1 MNGWFIHDSAKVTL
15 YRPQHVGHRLQKPK
29 TLIRRRI
36 PMHLSKSFA
45 VAFIAAALAA
55 TPALPS
61 LAADP
66 TGTWQSKTGES
77 RYSVTYCGDGTQLC
91 AKLTWLREDA
101 RTEEN
106 LAYLNRYVVKG
117 ATPTGENSWQ
127 GNLAYEGDV
136 YEGKVEMTDANEM
149 SLKGCQGMFCKS
161 MNFIRL

>member
-1 MNGWFIHDSAKVTL
+1 
-15 YRPQHVGHRLQKPK
+15 
-29 TLIRRRI
+29 
-36 PMHLSKSFA
+36 MHLAKSFA
-45 VAFIAAALAA
+45 VALIAAGLAA
-55 TPALPS
+55 TPV

-117 ATPTGENSWQ
+117 ATPTSENSWQ
-127 GNLAYEGDV
+127 GNVAYEGDV
-136 YEGKVEMTDANEM
+136 YAGKVVMTDANEM